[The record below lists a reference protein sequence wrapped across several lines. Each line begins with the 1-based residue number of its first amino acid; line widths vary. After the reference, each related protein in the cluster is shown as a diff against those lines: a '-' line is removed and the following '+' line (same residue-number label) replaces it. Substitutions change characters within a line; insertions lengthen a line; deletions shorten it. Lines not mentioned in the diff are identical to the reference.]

1 MRNSLRLLLVLLA
14 LATPAVASAQNGRI
28 SGTVTQRESGAALA
42 SARITIVGAGLGAM
56 TDAAG
61 RYTIVDV
68 APGTYEVTVQRIGQ
82 RMTSRPNVVVRAG
95 QETRLDATLEHA
107 PTELAGIVVSASRRV
122 EKVTEAPATV
132 TRIDARAIENTVG
145 NSFSGA
151 LKGVEGVDFIQI
163 GVTSAAINTRGFNS
177 SFNNR
182 VLMMEDGRIAV
193 LPENGLAVGGFT
205 TIPKVDLAAVEVLIG
220 PGSALYG
227 PDASNGVVTLET
239 KDPKQYPGSTIEI
252 AGGSR
257 KYMDIQGRQAGVFSA
272 GKFGYKVTGEYQS
285 ASDFTNHNIYAPV
298 VVGGVPTQ
306 APELNADWDTN
317 VIRGSGALDYYMGDA
332 RVEATLGASKSNG
345 IGPTNVGRNQLKDW
359 QYRHAQLKYTSPH
372 WFGQVYTTQSR
383 SGDTYQL
390 NGFAQNRVR
399 FPALTEDSVR
409 HISDFPAEGDLRAA
423 ELQNNFNVPM
433 LGTHFTYGGQFRSD
447 VVSSK
452 RQWLVD
458 RQTGKDIK
466 IDQRGVYAQLE
477 QQVTSLFRVIAAGRY
492 DKHDYYDAQWSPKAG
507 LLFMPVPDQTLRF
520 TFNKAFKSPTILQT
534 GFFFPNFSP
543 GIGLEGNRY
552 GFDIK
557 NAAGTTLR
565 SYAPIVP
572 ETNDTY
578 EVGYKGVIVD
588 KLFVDVTGYR
598 AFYDNFLTP
607 LVVIANPFLAAGAA
621 TFAYQRGVKF
631 TSETGGDQVTLT
643 YLNLGKARI
652 DGIDMGVRYMLTPS
666 AILSGTMSHQKL
678 KDVQTPATFA
688 QATRDEATAFNSPTF
703 KWNLGA
709 DLSDVAGTP
718 LIAGFNARHVA
729 GYKFRSGVNFGYIP
743 AFSTIDL
750 SFGYKLPM
758 AGTRLNV
765 NVQNLF
771 ACVSGET
778 NPNQYIASGRSS
790 IYTPKSKCGF
800 GQQHT
805 EMLNMPSLGTMVFV
819 GLRWDR

>member
-1 MRNSLRLLLVLLA
+1 MLA
-14 LATPAVASAQNGRI
+14 LAAPAVASAQNGRI
-28 SGTVTQRESGAALA
+28 SGTVTQRESGVPLA
-42 SARITIVGAGLGAM
+42 SARVTVVGTAFGAM

-61 RYTIVDV
+61 RYTIVEV
-68 APGTYEVTVQRIGQ
+68 TPGTYEVTVQRIGQ
-82 RMTSRPNVVVRAG
+82 RMTSVPNVTVRAG
-95 QETRLDATLEHA
+95 QVTRVDASLEQTA
-107 PTELAGIVVSASRRV
+107 TELAGVVVSASRRV
-122 EKVTEAPATV
+122 EKITEAPATI

-151 LKGVEGVDFIQI
+151 LKGVEGVDFVQVGI
-163 GVTSAAINTRGFNS
+163 TSAAINTRGFNS

-193 LPENGLAVGGFT
+193 LPENGLPVGSFT
-205 TIPKVDLAAVEVLIG
+205 TIPKVDLAAVEVLVG

-257 KYMDIQGRQAGVFSA
+257 SYMDVQGRHAGVFSN
-272 GKFGYKVTGEYQS
+272 GSFGYKLTGEYQS
-285 ASDFTNHNIYAPV
+285 AKDFTNHNVYAPV
-298 VVGGVPTQ
+298 VVGGVTTQ

-317 VIRGSGALDYYMGDA
+317 VLRGAGALDYYMGDA
-332 RVEATLGASKSNG
+332 RIEANLGASKSNG

-372 WFGQVYTTQSR
+372 WFGQLYKAQSR
-383 SGDTYQL
+383 SGETYQL

-399 FPALTEDSVR
+399 FPTLSEDSVR
-409 HISDFPAEGDLRAA
+409 HLSDFPAAGDLNAA
-423 ELQNNFNVPM
+423 ELQNNFAVPM
-433 LGTHFTYGGQFRSD
+433 IGTHLTYGGQFRQD

-458 RQTGKDIK
+458 RQTGKDITIK
-466 IDQRGVYAQLE
+466 QKGVYAQLE
-477 QQVTSLFRVIAAGRY
+477 QNITPLFRVIAAGRY
-492 DKHDYYDAQWSPKAG
+492 DKHDYYKAQWSPKAG
-507 LLFMPVPDQTLRF
+507 LLFMPIPDQTLRF
-520 TFNKAFKSPTILQT
+520 TFNRAFKSPTILQT
-534 GFFFPNFSP
+534 GFYFPNFSP

-557 NAAGTTLR
+557 NAAGVTLV
-565 SYAPIVP
+565 SYAPIAP

-578 EVGYKGVIVD
+578 EVGYKGIALG

-598 AFYDNFLTP
+598 TFYKNFMTP
-607 LVVIANPFLAAGAA
+607 LVVIANPFTGNAA
-621 TFAYQRGVKF
+621 TATYAYQRGTKF
-631 TSETGGDQVTLT
+631 VSETGGDQITLT

-652 DGIDMGVRYMLTPS
+652 DGIDMGVRYLLTPG
-666 AILSGTMSHQKL
+666 AVLSGTMSHQKL
-678 KDVQTPATFA
+678 KDVQTPTNFT

-718 LIAGFNARHVA
+718 LMAGFNARHVA
-729 GYKFRSGVNFGYIP
+729 GYNFRSGVNFGYIP

-758 AGTRLNV
+758 QGTRLNV

-778 NPNQYIASGRSS
+778 TPNQWIASGRPS
-790 IYTPKSKCGF
+790 IYKPDSKCGF
-800 GQQHT
+800 GKQHT